1 MDKHMQEAVKHY
13 VEKRAQLGA
22 RMAAANT
29 VQTFGVGVSDLARAV
44 ADSGNLLA
52 QGGPQPKVV
61 A

>member
-29 VQTFGVGVSDLARAV
+29 VQTFGITVSELSQAVSEAGALLVQQPPERA
-44 ADSGNLLA
+44 
-52 QGGPQPKVV
+52 
-61 A
+61 